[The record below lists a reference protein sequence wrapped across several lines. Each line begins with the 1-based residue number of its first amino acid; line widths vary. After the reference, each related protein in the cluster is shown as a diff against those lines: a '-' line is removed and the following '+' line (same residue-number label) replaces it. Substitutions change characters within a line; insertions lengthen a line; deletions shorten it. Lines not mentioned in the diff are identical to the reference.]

1 MGLWKRRKVSFKF
14 FIKFKAG
21 SGWDSSYGDNLFEFD
36 ISRKSIKGHVTKI
49 HMDLSTKDPEIA
61 KVLSIQIL
69 LRKVEALYI
78 LISKCIMKLQK
89 VKYWYDKIKLRPD
102 K

>member
-1 MGLWKRRKVSFKF
+1 
-14 FIKFKAG
+14 
-21 SGWDSSYGDNLFEFD
+21 
-36 ISRKSIKGHVTKI
+36 
-49 HMDLSTKDPEIA
+49 MDLSTKDPEIA
-61 KVLSIQIL
+61 KVLSIHIL